1 MERIEERR
9 YEALSPF
16 ELKNKLV
23 ELAKHRGERMMLNA
37 GRGNPNWIALEPR
50 AAFFRLGEFA
60 VAEAGRGALGPDF
73 GGLPKKLGIGGR
85 LRAFLGEHPDAP
97 GKALLARG
105 IDYARD
111 VHGID
116 PDLLV
121 GEWVDGVLGD
131 HYPLPVRM
139 LVHAETLVR
148 AHLVAELFAGDA
160 ASGHLDLF
168 AVEGASAGIT
178 YVFQSLVHSR
188 LIAPGDRIALGVPI
202 FTPYLEVPRLPE
214 YRFELVEVVQDEA
227 AGWRYPAAEID
238 KLADPRVKAFLAVN
252 PSNPTAVAMDPA
264 TLARI
269 GRIVRDRP
277 DLIVITDDVYAP
289 FVDGFRS
296 LATVAPNNTIVL
308 YSFSKFWGATGLRL
322 GVVGLHRSN
331 ALDSRLAAASGEAL
345 ASARA
350 RYHPVSTV
358 PQRLKL
364 IDRMVADSRAI
375 GMNHTAGLSSPQQVQ
390 MTLFALDGL
399 LDAAGA
405 RKREARSFVRHR
417 YERLYRGA
425 GLTPPDDPLLT
436 RYYASL
442 DIPALA
448 RSRYGAGFAD
458 WLLSN
463 FEPIDFIIRLA
474 EERGIVLLDGGGF
487 DAPKM
492 SVRVSLANLPD
503 NAYEPIGWGIA
514 NLLADYHTR
523 WRAEQA
529 DRAERGQVPSSVS

>member
-1 MERIEERR
+1 MERTEERR
-9 YEALSPF
+9 YEGLSPF

-60 VAEAGRGALGPDF
+60 VTEARRVALGPDF
-73 GGLPKKLGIGGR
+73 GGLPKKWGIADR
-85 LRAFLGEHPDAP
+85 LRAFLAERSDAA
-97 GKALLARG
+97 GNVLLACG
-105 IDYARD
+105 IDYAREA
-111 VHGID
+111 HGLD

-139 LVHAETLVR
+139 LAHAEALVR

-160 ASGHLDLF
+160 ASSRYDLF

-188 LIAPGDRIALGVPI
+188 LLAPGDRIALGVPI

-214 YRFELVEVVQDEA
+214 YRFELVEVAQDEA
-227 AGWRYPAAEID
+227 AGWRYPAAQID
-238 KLADPRVKAFLAVN
+238 KLRDPRVKAFLVVN

-264 TLARI
+264 TVAQI
-269 GRIVRDRP
+269 GEVVRDRP
-277 DLIVITDDVYAP
+277 DLILITDDVYAS

-296 LATVAPNNTIVL
+296 LATEAPGNTIVI
-308 YSFSKFWGATGLRL
+308 YSFSKYWGATGLRL
-322 GVVGLHRSN
+322 GIVGLHESN
-331 ALDSRLAAASGEAL
+331 VFDVRLAATSGEAL
-345 ASARA
+345 ASARE
-350 RYHPVSTV
+350 RYGAVSTT
-358 PQRLKL
+358 PERFKL
-364 IDRMVADSRAI
+364 IDRMVADSRAV
-375 GMNHTAGLSSPQQVQ
+375 GLNHTAGLSSPQQIQ

-405 RKREARSFVRHR
+405 RKRVARAVVRAR
-417 YERLYRGA
+417 FERLYLGA
-425 GLTPPDDPLLT
+425 ELVPPDDPLLT
-436 RYYASL
+436 HYYASL

-448 RSRYGAGFAD
+448 RSRYGDDFAE
-458 WLLSN
+458 WLLAS
-463 FEPIDFIIRLA
+463 FEPIDFVVRLA

-503 NAYEPIGWGIA
+503 DAYEPIGRGIA
-514 NLLADYHTR
+514 GLLADYHAQ
-523 WRAEQA
+523 WRGLTSRE
-529 DRAERGQVPSSVS
+529 SS